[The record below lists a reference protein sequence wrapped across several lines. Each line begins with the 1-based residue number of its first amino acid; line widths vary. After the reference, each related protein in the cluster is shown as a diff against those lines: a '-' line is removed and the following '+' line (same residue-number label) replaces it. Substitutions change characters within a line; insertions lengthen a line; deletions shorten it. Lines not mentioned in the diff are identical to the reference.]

1 MIRINPRTM
10 DIEMIK
16 RDTGPISVRPK
27 VKGTDDEYLLT
38 DGATLYFTL
47 RKLQDRSIILEKSTT
62 EFEDGIGSIV
72 LESEDT
78 ENIDEGTY
86 IYDLVVIRAD
96 GTRDTLIPEGRD
108 SLYFVIKKGVK
119 QGQ

>member
-10 DIEMIK
+10 DIEMVK
-16 RDTGPISVRPK
+16 RDTGPIAVRPK
-27 VKGTDDEYLLT
+27 VKGTEEYLLT

-47 RKLQDRSIILEKSTT
+47 RKIQDGSILLRKEAT
-62 EFEDGIGSIV
+62 EFEDGIGIIT

-78 ENIDEGTY
+78 QNLEEGTY
-86 IYDLVVIRAD
+86 IYDLVMIRSD

-108 SLYFVIKKGVK
+108 SLYFAIKRGVK

>member
-1 MIRINPRTM
+1 M

-16 RDTGPISVRPK
+16 RDTGPISVRPI
-27 VKGTDDEYLLT
+27 VKDTGEYFLT
-38 DGATLYFTL
+38 EGATLYFTL
-47 RKLQDRSIILEKSTT
+47 RKLQDKSILIQKSTT

-72 LESEDT
+72 LETDDT
-78 ENIDEGTY
+78 KDLEEGTY
-86 IYDLVVIRAD
+86 IYDLVMVRAD
-96 GTRDTLIPEGRD
+96 GTRDTLLPEGRD

>member
-1 MIRINPRTM
+1 M
-10 DIEMIK
+10 DIEIVK
-16 RDTGPISVRPK
+16 RDTGPIPIRPK
-27 VKGTDDEYLLT
+27 VKGTDNEYLLT

-47 RKLQDRSIILEKSTT
+47 RKLQDKNIVLKKETT
-62 EFEDGIGSIV
+62 EFEEGIGVIII
-72 LESEDT
+72 ESEDT
-78 ENIDEGTY
+78 AELEEGTY

>member
-1 MIRINPRTM
+1 MV
-10 DIEMIK
+10 K

-27 VKGTDDEYLLT
+27 IKDTGEYFLT
-38 DGATLYFTL
+38 EGATLYFTL
-47 RKLQDRSIILEKSTT
+47 RRLKDRSIILQKSTT

-72 LESEDT
+72 LETADT
-78 ENIDEGTY
+78 ENLDEGTY
-86 IYDLVVIRAD
+86 IYDLVMIRAD

>member
-10 DIEMIK
+10 DIEMVK
-16 RDTGPISVRPK
+16 RDTGPIAVRPK
-27 VKGTDDEYLLT
+27 IKGTDEYLLT

-47 RKLQDRSIILEKSTT
+47 RKLQDSSIILRKETSD
-62 EFEDGIGSIV
+62 FEDGIGVIT
-72 LESEDT
+72 LETEDT
-78 ENIDEGTY
+78 ENLEEGTY
-86 IYDLVVIRAD
+86 IYDLVMIRED

-108 SLYFVIKKGVK
+108 SLYFVIKRGVK

>member
-1 MIRINPRTM
+1 MV
-10 DIEMIK
+10 K
-16 RDTGPISVRPK
+16 RDTGPIAIRPK
-27 VKGTDDEYLLT
+27 IKGTNEYLLT

-47 RKLQDRSIILEKSTT
+47 RKLQDSSIILTKTAT
-62 EFEDGIGSIV
+62 EFEDGIGVITI
-72 LESEDT
+72 ETNDT
-78 ENIDEGTY
+78 KDLSEGTY
-86 IYDLVVIRAD
+86 IYDLVMIRSD

>member
-1 MIRINPRTM
+1 MV
-10 DIEMIK
+10 K
-16 RDTGPISVRPK
+16 RDTGPIAIRPK
-27 VKGTDDEYLLT
+27 IKGTDEYLLT

-47 RKLQDRSIILEKSTT
+47 RKLQDSSIILKKEAT
-62 EFEDGIGSIV
+62 EFEDGIGVITI
-72 LESEDT
+72 ETEDT
-78 ENIDEGTY
+78 QDLDVGTY
-86 IYDLVVIRAD
+86 VYDLVMIRAD